1 MIARFSSGRS
11 RTPLL
16 NMPRSGGSR
25 TAPPR
30 TRNARLALQF
40 VSRRTAFPPQ
50 RALDG
55 ATSED
60 WNYLVFA
67 VGTKRSIV
75 FLARHVYAGHT
86 HPPTPPSCRPHRLG
100 IRKGRFSCGN
110 VGREQRASLPGKYAD
125 TQRGTR
131 QEEEGISKRYLK
143 PARTGRLTRHCP
155 TPSATQILEMLQ
167 S

>member
-16 NMPRSGGSR
+16 NMPRRGGSR

-30 TRNARLALQF
+30 TRNVRLALQF

-86 HPPTPPSCRPHRLG
+86 HPPTPPSCRPYRLG

-110 VGREQRASLPGKYAD
+110 VGREQRALLHESLKCCNHK
-125 TQRGTR
+125 TR
-131 QEEEGISKRYLK
+131 NSIRIQIRRNFM
-143 PARTGRLTRHCP
+143 PALRV
-155 TPSATQILEMLQ
+155 SNNAT
-167 S
+167 